1 MSSTFKFIHAADI
14 HLDSPLQKLER
25 YEGVPAD
32 EVRGATRRALDNLVD
47 LAVAEEVDFVLL
59 AGDLYDG
66 DWKDYNTGLFLNSR
80 MVRLQ
85 EAGIRVLLIKGNHD
99 AANTMTKNLRL
110 PENVHGFSEKRP
122 ETVILEEFGVAVHG
136 QSFASRAETENLA
149 AAYPEPEPGMFN
161 IGLLHSSVT
170 GREGHENYAPCSL
183 ETLTSKGYDYW
194 ALGHAHR
201 REVLSPEPYVAYSGN
216 IQGRHARETGPKGC
230 LLVTVDDGVMG
241 EPEFR
246 ELDTVRWEQVVVD
259 VTGSESGDRAVE
271 LLGAGLSDMV
281 EACGD
286 RPVVVRIVLTG
297 QCAADVELHGDERK
311 WENEIRTRAQEVGR
325 GRIWVEKVV
334 LETRLPDRGGR
345 IGEGPMMEIMALL
358 DELEGDDEA
367 MAGLCAELDG
377 FWAKVPAELRQDKEP
392 LAPENTARIRGL
404 LQGVR
409 PLLLDRFEGGEA

>member
-66 DWKDYNTGLFLNSR
+66 DWKDYNTGLFLHSR

-85 EAGIRVLLIKGNHD
+85 EAGIRALLIKGNHD

-110 PENVHGFSEKRP
+110 PENVHSFSEKRP
-122 ETVILEEFGVAVHG
+122 ETVILEELGVAVHG

-149 AAYPEPEPGMFN
+149 ASYPDPVPGMFN

-183 ETLTSKGYDYW
+183 DTLTLKGYDYW
-194 ALGHAHR
+194 ALGHAHT
-201 REVLSPEPYVAYSGN
+201 REVLSSEPYVTYAGN

-230 LLVTVDDGVMG
+230 LLVTVDDGVMP

-246 ELDTVRWEQVVVD
+246 ELDTIRWELVEVD
-259 VTGSESGDRAVE
+259 VTGSESADRVVE
-271 LLGAGLSDMV
+271 LVGFGLTDLSD
-281 EACGD
+281 AGD
-286 RPVVVRIVLTG
+286 RPVVVRIRVTG
-297 QCAADVELHGDERK
+297 ACPADVELHGNARR
-311 WENEIRTRAQEVGR
+311 WENEIRARAQEVGR
-325 GRIWVEKVV
+325 GRIWVEKVL
-334 LETRLPDRGGR
+334 LETRLPHRDTGV
-345 IGEGPMMEIMALL
+345 GEGPLQEIMGLL

-367 MAGLCAELDG
+367 FAELCAELDG
-377 FWAKVPAELRQDKEP
+377 FWAKVPVELRQDKDP
-392 LAPENTARIRGL
+392 LAPGNVQRVRGL
-404 LQGVR
+404 LRGVR
-409 PLLLDRFEGGEA
+409 PLLMDRFEGGEE